1 MLEGPLEGCCNQQ
14 VRERV
19 AWNTVAC
26 VQTAVLGKTIERRG
40 GWPCALSLQLHDVR
54 TNASAK
60 ARFAAPPTPAARP
73 NHQIMEINTII
84 DLQLPRK
91 SIAPYTYVM

>member
-19 AWNTVAC
+19 VWNTVAC
-26 VQTAVLGKTIERRG
+26 VQTAFLGKTTERRG
-40 GWPCALSLQLHDVR
+40 GWPRALSLQRHDVK
-54 TNASAK
+54 TNTSAK
-60 ARFAAPPTPAARP
+60 ARLAPPAARP
-73 NHQIMEINTII
+73 NHQIMEINTIT

-91 SIAPYTYVM
+91 SIAPYTYAM